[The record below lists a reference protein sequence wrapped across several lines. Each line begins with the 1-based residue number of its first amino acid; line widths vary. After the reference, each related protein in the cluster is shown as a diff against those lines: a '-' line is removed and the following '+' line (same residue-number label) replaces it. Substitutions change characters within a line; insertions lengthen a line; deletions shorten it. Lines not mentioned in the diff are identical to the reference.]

1 MFALVKDVKENL
13 PLDVGT
19 SFSLQTCWHMLACV
33 GIRWQWAWEA
43 WVAFLWTF
51 ALRFERLPLGVLL
64 EEPNFLLLSAG
75 VLLNLAQSHCR
86 ILRSHRLLI
95 IQRNEPSQQS
105 GRMCQSYSC
114 RRLQGGHCRSR
125 ESHFLQMK
133 LSATVERFPRST
145 LLHLL
150 HPIKVVWYIRRSLLG
165 VDRKFLMCPLRS
177 LRSLSCFKLQG
188 MTSEVYPSS
197 GSSDCLQELRV
208 VTGFTKIR
216 SYKQCHLD

>member
-95 IQRNEPSQQS
+95 I
-105 GRMCQSYSC
+105 
-114 RRLQGGHCRSR
+114 
-125 ESHFLQMK
+125 
-133 LSATVERFPRST
+133 
-145 LLHLL
+145 
-150 HPIKVVWYIRRSLLG
+150 G
-165 VDRKFLMCPLRS
+165 VDRKFLMCPLRP

>member
-1 MFALVKDVKENL
+1 MFALVKDVKENS

-33 GIRWQWAWEA
+33 GICWQWAWEA

-51 ALRFERLPLGVLL
+51 ALCFERLPLGVLL

-114 RRLQGGHCRSR
+114 RRLQGGHCRSS

-150 HPIKVVWYIRRSLLG
+150 HPIKVVWYIRRSFLG